1 MRHTQA
7 NKNPKVAGVGEM
19 NFFIFIYSSQVL
31 LYFLELPTKLA
42 AIQIQEATAS
52 FNLVH
57 NEKGQI
63 SQ

>member
-1 MRHTQA
+1 MI
-7 NKNPKVAGVGEM
+7 
-19 NFFIFIYSSQVL
+19 FFIFTYSSQVL

-63 SQ
+63 SLKSFQ